1 MVSESCGTLEIKI
14 TKKVQEDLVCVVRT
28 VDGTACHP
36 SKYKMMEELV
46 NLSKAQNEHTVRVEI
61 VDDPE
66 YHEDLEFY
74 VEICTEQGQRLPGD
88 DTQTKITIKDEDEPG
103 TICFDSRKISVRKMD
118 KFAYIQLVRKGGAAG
133 DISCRC
139 QTNVV

>member
-1 MVSESCGTLEIKI
+1 M
-14 TKKVQEDLVCVVRT
+14 
-28 VDGTACHP
+28 DGTACNP
-36 SKYKMMEELV
+36 SKYKMMEEMIT
-46 NLSKAQNEHTVRVEI
+46 LSKTQMEYSVKVEI

-66 YHEDLEFY
+66 YNEDLDFY

-118 KFAYIQLVRKGGAAG
+118 KFAYI
-133 DISCRC
+133 
-139 QTNVV
+139 

>member
-1 MVSESCGTLEIKI
+1 
-14 TKKVQEDLVCVVRT
+14 VRT

-36 SKYKMMEELV
+36 SKYKMMEEMV
-46 NLSKAQNEHTVRVEI
+46 TLSKTQLEHTCKVEI

-74 VEICTEQGQRLPGD
+74 VEICTEQGARLSGD

-103 TICFDSRKISVRKMD
+103 TICFDSRKMSVRKMD
-118 KFAYIQLVRKGGAAG
+118 KFAYI
-133 DISCRC
+133 
-139 QTNVV
+139 